1 MQFNIFFCIFIF
13 QGSEVFNLQ
22 FFCILYILLLQMF
35 EADVIR
41 GVDEL
46 LLVVVKS
53 SEQTLLIAQ

>member
-1 MQFNIFFCIFIF
+1 
-13 QGSEVFNLQ
+13 
-22 FFCILYILLLQMF
+22 MF

-53 SEQTLLIAQ
+53 GKQTLLIAQ